1 MGRGETRWLTA
12 LHTHCPVLH
21 TATSEL
27 LVLFSSHIAHCNH
40 SCDKVLERWS
50 FTLISMAFI
59 YTYIYIYCINIYTYI
74 LIIQIRTLQL
84 ALYIR
89 IYVCMWHKRLY
100 CTNIPIVFQY
110 KWLQC
115 ANGTGNS
122 EATEQIRSRLHH
134 SSDYGIATANHI
146 YHTRLLIH
154 NRTGSPEPHEG
165 ERASTCVYCRGR
177 PTLGPHV
184 FLLCCELL
192 SESLSLSE
200 VILPLP
206 SNRANSS
213 VI

>member
-1 MGRGETRWLTA
+1 M
-12 LHTHCPVLH
+12 
-21 TATSEL
+21 
-27 LVLFSSHIAHCNH
+27 LVPFSSHIAHCNH
-40 SCDKVLERWS
+40 SCDKVLEQCS

-59 YTYIYIYCINIYTYI
+59 YVYIYIYNYIYCINIYTYI
-74 LIIQIRTLQL
+74 LIIQIRTYI
-84 ALYIR
+84 ATCTVHTYIR
-89 IYVCMWHKRLY
+89 MYVAQETLLYQYSNCVSGCSVQMGVETLKRLSRY
-100 CTNIPIVFQY
+100 VAPCITPQTTV
-110 KWLQC
+110 LQWR
-115 ANGTGNS
+115 T
-122 EATEQIRSRLHH
+122 I
-134 SSDYGIATANHI
+134 II

-165 ERASTCVYCRGR
+165 ERASTCVHCWGR